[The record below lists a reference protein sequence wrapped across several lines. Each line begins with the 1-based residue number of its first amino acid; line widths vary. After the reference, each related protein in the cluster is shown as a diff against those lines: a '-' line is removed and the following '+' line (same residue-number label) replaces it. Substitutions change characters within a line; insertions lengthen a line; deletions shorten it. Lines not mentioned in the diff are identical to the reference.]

1 MGEKKLLLV
10 DDHAVVR
17 AGIRALLNAAADF
30 VVVGEAGTGGE
41 ALAEARRLQ
50 PDFILLDL
58 TLPDGNG
65 LDLLPRLQLAA
76 PGAKVIVLTM
86 HEGEDYFFRA
96 LQGGAVGY
104 VIKSGDPEHILA
116 ALRAVLDGGVYLYPS
131 LAKSLVG
138 QHLHGAPKPV
148 GSDLSPRE
156 LEVLRLIA
164 EGKSNKEIAATLSIS
179 VTTAQTHRNRIMEKV
194 GLHTA
199 AELVRYAIRRG
210 IISA

>member
-1 MGEKKLLLV
+1 MSQKKLLLV

-17 AGIRALLNAAADF
+17 KGIRALLESTAELA
-30 VVVGEAGTGGE
+30 VVGEAGTARE
-41 ALAEARRLQ
+41 ALAEAARLR

-65 LDLLPRLQLAA
+65 LDLLPRLVAAA

-96 LQGGAVGY
+96 LQAGAVGY

-138 QHLHGAPKPV
+138 QHLHDAQKPL

-156 LEVLRLIA
+156 TEVLRLIA
-164 EGKSNKEIAATLSIS
+164 EGKSNKEIARALSIG
-179 VTTAQTHRNRIMEKV
+179 VTTAQTHRNRIMEKL

-210 IISA
+210 VISP

>member
-1 MGEKKLLLV
+1 MSKKKLLLV

-17 AGIRALLNAAADF
+17 KGIRALLDAEPELS
-30 VVVGEAGTGGE
+30 VVGEAGTGRE
-41 ALAEARRLQ
+41 ALAEVTRLQ

-58 TLPDGNG
+58 TLPDVNG
-65 LDLLPRLQLAA
+65 LDLLPKLLAA
-76 PGAKVIVLTM
+76 APNARVIVLTM

-104 VIKSGDPEHILA
+104 VIKAGDPEHILA
-116 ALRAVLDGGVYLYPS
+116 ALHAVLQGGVYLYPS

-138 QHLHGAPKPV
+138 QHLHDTQKPI
-148 GSDLSPRE
+148 GSELSPRE
-156 LEVLRLIA
+156 VEVLRLIV
-164 EGKSNKEIAATLSIS
+164 EGRSNKEIAAALSIS
-179 VTTAQTHRNRIMEKV
+179 VTTAQTHRSRIMEKL

-210 IISA
+210 IISP